1 VILIEEGRMRIPGF
15 AEQSPVAVIKEAVKD
30 FLADDMMT
38 YAAALAYRILL
49 ALFPF
54 VIFLLTLLGAVGR
67 PEFFDQLLAQASA
80 ALPGEAFRLLEQVIN
95 EIRGQAGGVLSF
107 SILFALWAAS
117 TAVRSVMN
125 AINVAYDVKETRP
138 TWKIYLLSI
147 VYTIG
152 LAILLIA
159 AAGLLLLG
167 PNAMQWLAEQIG
179 LSQFVATLWTWL
191 RWPLAIL
198 LLLLTIAVVYKVAPN
213 IDQPFKFIT
222 PGAGIAVLTWILASL
237 GFSYY
242 VGNFANYGATY
253 GSLGG
258 IIILLLYFFIS
269 AAVLLFGAEINATI
283 LPASAAKPKE

>member
-1 VILIEEGRMRIPGF
+1 
-15 AEQSPVAVIKEAVKD
+15 
-30 FLADDMMT
+30 
-38 YAAALAYRILL
+38 
-49 ALFPF
+49 
-54 VIFLLTLLGAVGR
+54 
-67 PEFFDQLLAQASA
+67 
-80 ALPGEAFRLLEQVIN
+80 
-95 EIRGQAGGVLSF
+95 
-107 SILFALWAAS
+107 
-117 TAVRSVMN
+117 
-125 AINVAYDVKETRP
+125 
-138 TWKIYLLSI
+138 
-147 VYTIG
+147 
-152 LAILLIA
+152 
-159 AAGLLLLG
+159 
-167 PNAMQWLAEQIG
+167 
-179 LSQFVATLWTWL
+179 
-191 RWPLAIL
+191 